1 MKIVKLMFMFCC
13 YGNVDVYVMKMAKLP
28 SPMLA
33 SVTMCNDKIVEL
45 NSKINGIRWFGISY
59 TVYSQNLRFHDYY
72 KALLLPLHVA
82 NSTQTSI
89 SAVAKWPRDALCL
102 SVVSSNSTKRRAES
116 LLLLRMIQI
125 YHCV

>member
-72 KALLLPLHVA
+72 KALLLPLNVA